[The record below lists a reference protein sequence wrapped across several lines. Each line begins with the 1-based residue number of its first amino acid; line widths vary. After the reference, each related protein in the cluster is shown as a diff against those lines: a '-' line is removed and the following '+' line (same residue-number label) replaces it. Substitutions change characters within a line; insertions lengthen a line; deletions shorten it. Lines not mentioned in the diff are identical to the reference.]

1 MKVKSLHIMLFS
13 LSFPLLGA
21 AQLSET
27 VNVQFYEEMAKRDA
41 WYEQHLN
48 LATDE
53 DREDFWKDQDDFE
66 TLLVQK
72 SPKAYNIYLSTKGK
86 LYAQHQK
93 ICGDSCQHS
102 GHYAQK
108 AAYYQAHVQE
118 SSNFVYSAKTKKPRV
133 KD

>member
-1 MKVKSLHIMLFS
+1 MLF
-13 LSFPLLGA
+13 LLLLPLLGV

-41 WYEQHLN
+41 WHEQHLN
-48 LATDE
+48 LTTDE

-66 TLLVQK
+66 TLLAQK
-72 SPKAYNIYLSTKGK
+72 NPKAYHIYLNTKGR
-86 LYAQHQK
+86 LYSQHQS
-93 ICGDSCQHS
+93 ICNDSCQHS

-108 AAYYQAHVQE
+108 TAYYQAHAQE